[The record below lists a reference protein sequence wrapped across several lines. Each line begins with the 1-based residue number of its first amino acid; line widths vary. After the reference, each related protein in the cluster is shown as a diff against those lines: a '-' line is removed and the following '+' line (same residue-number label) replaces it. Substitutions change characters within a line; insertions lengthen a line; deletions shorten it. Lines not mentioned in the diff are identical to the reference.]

1 MITIDEDIKTAS
13 QLKRVLQDAVL
24 EYAQNNHIAHIN
36 IELTPVVIRN
46 EKFIDELQD
55 IHINIDIK
63 I

>member
-1 MITIDEDIKTAS
+1 MITIEEDIKTAS
-13 QLKRVLQDAVL
+13 QLKRVLRDAVF

-36 IELTPVVIRN
+36 IDLTPVVIRN